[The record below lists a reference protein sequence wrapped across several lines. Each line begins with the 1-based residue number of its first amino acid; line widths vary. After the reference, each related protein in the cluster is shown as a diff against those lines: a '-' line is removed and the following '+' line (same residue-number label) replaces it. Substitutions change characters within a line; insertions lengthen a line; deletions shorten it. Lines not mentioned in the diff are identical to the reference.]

1 MIKYDIHLL
10 MTNTTLKL
18 FDLVKIGVA
27 LEFSHWVIQ
36 QSRISEKP
44 CYRVRYRWAK
54 ILCSGGRGLS

>member
-18 FDLVKIGVA
+18 FDLVKIGFA

-36 QSRISEKP
+36 QSRISLKN
-44 CYRVRYRWAK
+44 WAK
-54 ILCSGGRGLS
+54 ILCSGGHGLS